1 MPHLTLD
8 GESALLRLRGT
19 INVLREL
26 TARRSMQ
33 RETVELDTEDFVF
46 LLMLML
52 EQIDQAMPDAA

>member
-26 TARRSMQ
+26 TARRSTQ